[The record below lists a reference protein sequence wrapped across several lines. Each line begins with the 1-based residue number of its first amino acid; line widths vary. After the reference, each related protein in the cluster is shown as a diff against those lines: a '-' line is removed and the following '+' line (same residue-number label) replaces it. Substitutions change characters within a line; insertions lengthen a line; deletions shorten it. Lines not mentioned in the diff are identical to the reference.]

1 VNLSIGLLGCGTVGQ
16 GVVQLTDLRAHLI
29 QELTGLRPVI
39 RKVLVRDIDKPRA
52 VSAST
57 FSYTTNAQ
65 DIIGDNEIQIVI
77 EVIGGVETARELIIQ
92 SLQSGKHV
100 VTANKDLMALHGPE
114 ILEIAQENN
123 VEILYEASVG
133 GAIPLIKPLKDSLSA
148 NEITELKGIIN
159 GTTNYILTQMTAT
172 GADFAAALREAQDLG
187 YAEANPTSDVA
198 GLDAARKL
206 TILASLAFY
215 TKVRL
220 DEVAVQGIESITA
233 ADVKF
238 AAELGT
244 VIKLLAVGT
253 DKDGALSLA
262 VRPTLI
268 PRQHPLAQ
276 VSNSF
281 NALYVK
287 GDAAGELMFYGRGAG
302 SLPTASAVMGDVIAL
317 MRDIRMGVSGR
328 TAQMYM
334 PHKRVDASTAT
345 PLRHYIRLTVTDQ
358 PGVFAEIAAGFAAAN
373 ISMETVV
380 QRQQKDVADIVIVTH
395 PVSPAQLQ
403 GALSQLQQ
411 LPSVKQIHNVLPVE
425 PDAG

>member
-1 VNLSIGLLGCGTVGQ
+1 MNLSIGLLGCGTVGQ